1 MSYTDLLVKIINI
14 QKSKP
19 LKFSLIMKEK
29 QYKLNDVTM
38 SKKNTVVSKKTVR
51 GGVYISDKFVYQLKA
66 TVSEPRMATMLSGT
80 MLGPNFDF
88 DALDDLQFE
97 DFSDLEAPPP
107 PSEKVDINLDV
118 DVDEDSLYQQK
129 VAEEVGAAVLA
140 AEGNYDELFG
150 DKYSNVI
157 PEMWMPNW
165 SDATDPS
172 ARELEGYSE

>member
-51 GGVYISDKFVYQLKA
+51 GGAYISDKFVYQLKA
-66 TVSEPRMATMLSGT
+66 TVFEPGIATMLSGT

-88 DALDDLQFE
+88 DVLEIRVENMGNDYGKISLLTNLVNTLQKQ
-97 DFSDLEAPPP
+97 SMT
-107 PSEKVDINLDV
+107 
-118 DVDEDSLYQQK
+118 
-129 VAEEVGAAVLA
+129 
-140 AEGNYDELFG
+140 ELTL
-150 DKYSNVI
+150 NVI
-157 PEMWMPNW
+157 N
-165 SDATDPS
+165 AK
-172 ARELEGYSE
+172 

>member
-66 TVSEPRMATMLSGT
+66 TVSEPRMAAMLSGT

-88 DALDDLQFE
+88 DV
-97 DFSDLEAPPP
+97 LEIKIENMGNGYGKI
-107 PSEKVDINLDV
+107 SLLTNLVNTVQKQSMTQLTMNIINAKQL
-118 DVDEDSLYQQK
+118 
-129 VAEEVGAAVLA
+129 
-140 AEGNYDELFG
+140 
-150 DKYSNVI
+150 SNF
-157 PEMWMPNW
+157 
-165 SDATDPS
+165 
-172 ARELEGYSE
+172 

>member
-51 GGVYISDKFVYQLKA
+51 GGAYISDKFVYQLKA
-66 TVSEPRMATMLSGT
+66 TVFEPGIATMLSGT

-88 DALDDLQFE
+88 DILEIRVENMGNDYGKISLLTNLVNTLQKQ
-97 DFSDLEAPPP
+97 SMT
-107 PSEKVDINLDV
+107 
-118 DVDEDSLYQQK
+118 
-129 VAEEVGAAVLA
+129 
-140 AEGNYDELFG
+140 ELTM
-150 DKYSNVI
+150 NVI
-157 PEMWMPNW
+157 N
-165 SDATDPS
+165 AKQLTNF
-172 ARELEGYSE
+172 

>member
-14 QKSKP
+14 QKSKM
-19 LKFSLIMKEK
+19 LKFSLIMEKK

-88 DALDDLQFE
+88 DV
-97 DFSDLEAPPP
+97 LEIKIENMGNGYGKI
-107 PSEKVDINLDV
+107 SLLTNLVNTVQKQSMTQLTMNIINAKQL
-118 DVDEDSLYQQK
+118 
-129 VAEEVGAAVLA
+129 
-140 AEGNYDELFG
+140 
-150 DKYSNVI
+150 
-157 PEMWMPNW
+157 PNF
-165 SDATDPS
+165 
-172 ARELEGYSE
+172 

>member
-51 GGVYISDKFVYQLKA
+51 GGAYISDKFVYQLKA
-66 TVSEPRMATMLSGT
+66 TVFEPGIATMLSGT

-88 DALDDLQFE
+88 DVLEIRVENMGNDYGKISLLANLVNTLQKQ
-97 DFSDLEAPPP
+97 SMTQLTMNI
-107 PSEKVDINLDV
+107 INAKQL
-118 DVDEDSLYQQK
+118 
-129 VAEEVGAAVLA
+129 
-140 AEGNYDELFG
+140 
-150 DKYSNVI
+150 
-157 PEMWMPNW
+157 PNF
-165 SDATDPS
+165 
-172 ARELEGYSE
+172 